1 MKKYMVADLVK
12 DLRSDLIAT
21 AGEQFN
27 LNDSEAER
35 FVDNFP
41 NQSTWADVEATAESL
56 GVEITDV
63 EDDDVENYMSVGGNK
78 GILESSSGIIQ
89 WIYDNTLKA
98 YVILMVL
105 EDKPIMYKLDPTMM
119 REWKDS
125 ESIGEYYNL
134 KIRGNSEIEDDEI
147 ACGCNPN
154 PCEQG
159 QVDRFNT
166 RFASIS

>member
-1 MKKYMVADLVK
+1 MTGACGKGGGRGGVA
-12 DLRSDLIAT
+12 LI
-21 AGEQFN
+21 
-27 LNDSEAER
+27 
-35 FVDNFP
+35 
-41 NQSTWADVEATAESL
+41 
-56 GVEITDV
+56 
-63 EDDDVENYMSVGGNK
+63 
-78 GILESSSGIIQ
+78 
-89 WIYDNTLKA
+89 
-98 YVILMVL
+98 
-105 EDKPIMYKLDPTMM
+105 IMYKLDPTMM

-134 KIRGNSEIEDDEI
+134 KIRGNSQIEDDEI